1 MTGLILQLEYSA
13 RILLAAVCGACIG
26 YERTNRLKTAGIRT
40 HVIVSLA
47 AALMMIISKYG
58 FSDIL
63 AVHNVGLD
71 PSRIAAG
78 VVTAIGFLGAGIIFV
93 HNQSVSGLTT
103 AAGIWATV
111 GVGRQYLIGIFS
123 TILLIIVQWVL
134 HRDFKWIKTPT
145 VEVIT
150 LKLPNGPD
158 AVKMIQET
166 IREESIEIL
175 NISVQKIGNESI
187 KVRLDVKLPDSFD
200 MYDAI
205 QRLLENENI
214 ESIDI

>member
-1 MTGLILQLEYSA
+1 MDQNAHG
-13 RILLAAVCGACIG
+13 G
-26 YERTNRLKTAGIRT
+26 
-40 HVIVSLA
+40 
-47 AALMMIISKYG
+47 
-58 FSDIL
+58 SD
-63 AVHNVGLD
+63 
-71 PSRIAAG
+71 
-78 VVTAIGFLGAGIIFV
+78 
-93 HNQSVSGLTT
+93 
-103 AAGIWATV
+103 
-111 GVGRQYLIGIFS
+111 Y
-123 TILLIIVQWVL
+123 
-134 HRDFKWIKTPT
+134 
-145 VEVIT
+145 

>member
-1 MTGLILQLEYSA
+1 M
-13 RILLAAVCGACIG
+13 
-26 YERTNRLKTAGIRT
+26 
-40 HVIVSLA
+40 
-47 AALMMIISKYG
+47 
-58 FSDIL
+58 
-63 AVHNVGLD
+63 
-71 PSRIAAG
+71 
-78 VVTAIGFLGAGIIFV
+78 

-111 GVGRQYLIGIFS
+111 GVGMSVGGGQYLIGIFS

-134 HRDFKWIKTPT
+134 HRDFKWIRTPT

-187 KVRLDVKLPDSFD
+187 KVRLDVKLTDSFD